1 LTAVS
6 GSGAVIV
13 EVLMETGLQRLLDE
27 SVFGRAYGVA
37 VPASIGG
44 IVIGSLVAPLGV
56 STFGVAATLAILGA
70 VVAGYAIAQVTPRL
84 RGVRWIVSQL
94 RTT

>member
-1 LTAVS
+1 
-6 GSGAVIV
+6 
-13 EVLMETGLQRLLDE
+13 
-27 SVFGRAYGVA
+27 
-37 VPASIGG
+37 
-44 IVIGSLVAPLGV
+44 
-56 STFGVAATLAILGA
+56 VAATLAILGA